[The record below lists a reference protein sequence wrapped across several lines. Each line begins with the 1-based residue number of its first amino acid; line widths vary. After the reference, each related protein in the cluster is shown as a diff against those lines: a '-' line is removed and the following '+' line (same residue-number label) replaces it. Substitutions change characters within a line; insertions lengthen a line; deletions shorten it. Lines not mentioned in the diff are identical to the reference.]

1 MHPERPKDI
10 HHRINKKCSHNGV
23 RAYPIKVDSRL
34 HRFFHAL
41 FGYKDTYQI
50 AAMLNKW
57 FINPE
62 YFLEVR
68 KRNIDEK

>member
-1 MHPERPKDI
+1 MHPERPKDV
-10 HHRINKKCSHNGV
+10 HHRINRKTGHGT
-23 RAYPIKVDSRL
+23 RGYPIKVDSRL

-50 AAMLNKW
+50 AKMLNDK

-62 YFLEVR
+62 FELIVVR
-68 KRNIDEK
+68 RNHG